1 MPLWEMRKPLSLG
14 LAIVFLVG
22 SVLSADTK
30 TKPLFDLDAIRD
42 TATLEV
48 EVLQDWQPAPK
59 DKAVRQKLIE
69 ITVCEWWPGQ
79 KVRLPVTLNAP
90 ADQGPCRNVIV
101 ANQGLVK
108 KAILPKSGELELLKE
123 HGVGVVLIG
132 MSTIDMMEPKGELH
146 LGMQEKLLETKDP
159 RYTVSWI
166 WGMSQMRALTAAMTE
181 PRVFRP
187 ERVLATGGSKRGVA
201 SAAAGIHDDRFT
213 AILPVVAPPLGNPG
227 TDHFLIGA
235 ESERLQSLDA
245 KFYGTHK
252 SGVEQA
258 LRERAERRAK
268 QRVTLEQAREAG
280 WTDADVDAITD
291 RAWDASRIVD
301 QLDKL
306 EERGLEIFYNFGTN
320 DSVSPALI
328 ELGEQVPD
336 FPICIIPGGQHG
348 GPATA
353 GFTRQVPLLP
363 EVQENLTSF
372 ARHHFFGDRGM
383 PKAPQIE
390 SRETESGV
398 EVLVTFP
405 DGIEPERNELW
416 WSFDRNP
423 PYTLSFEYDHWDAA
437 NLERGEDG
445 NYTATIPVGKGV
457 KRIDFLSLHTHTE
470 NGLPITFS
478 SCYWRV
484 ETGKSGEGAGD

>member
-1 MPLWEMRKPLSLG
+1 MRFLLT
-14 LAIVFLVG
+14 VLVG
-22 SVLSADTK
+22 LPFVLSAEE
-30 TKPLFDLDAIRD
+30 KPLFDLEGIRD
-42 TATLEV
+42 TSTLEV
-48 EVLQDWQPAPK
+48 EVLQDWQPAAK
-59 DKAVRQKLIE
+59 DKAVRQKLLE

-90 ADQGPCRNVIV
+90 ADRGPCRNVIV
-101 ANQGLVK
+101 ANQSLAK
-108 KAILPKSGELELLKE
+108 RATLPTKGQLDLLKE
-123 HGVGVVLIG
+123 HGVGVILIG
-132 MSTIDMMEPKGELH
+132 MSTIDAMEPKGELH

-213 AILPVVAPPLGNPG
+213 AILPVVAPPMGNPG
-227 TDHFLIGA
+227 TDHFLMGA
-235 ESERLQSLDA
+235 ESEKLQSIDA
-245 KFYGTHK
+245 KFYGTLD

-258 LRERAERRAK
+258 LRERAERRAN
-268 QRVTLEQAREAG
+268 QRLSLERAREAG
-280 WTDADVDAITD
+280 WSDTDVEEITD
-291 RAWDASRIVD
+291 RVWDASRVID
-301 QLDKL
+301 YLDEL
-306 EERGLEIFYNFGTN
+306 NQRDLEIFYNVGTN

-328 ELGEQVPD
+328 ELGEEFPD

-353 GFTRQVPLLP
+353 GFTRQVPKLP
-363 EVQENLTSF
+363 EIEENFTSF

-383 PKAPQIE
+383 PKTPGIE
-390 SRETESGV
+390 G
-398 EVLVTFP
+398 EVTGGDLKVVVKFP
-405 DGIEPERNELW
+405 DGIDPERNEIW
-416 WSFDRNP
+416 WSVDRHP
-423 PYTLSFEYDHWDAA
+423 AYTLPFEYDHWDAA
-437 NLERGEDG
+437 NLKKREDG
-445 NYTATIPVGKGV
+445 SYAASIPVGREV

-478 SCYWRV
+478 SCYRSV
-484 ETGKSGEGAGD
+484 EAGSSQKNAGD